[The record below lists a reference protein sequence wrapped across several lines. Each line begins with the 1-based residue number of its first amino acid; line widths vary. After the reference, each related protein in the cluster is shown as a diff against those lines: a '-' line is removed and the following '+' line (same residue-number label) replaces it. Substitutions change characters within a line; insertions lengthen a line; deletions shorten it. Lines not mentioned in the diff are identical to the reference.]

1 LADHGLASPIARARL
16 YFAPMLN
23 LAGDSDPEW
32 VDRATRH
39 LDEVLLDHAHCEK
52 KAAGGALRLLFS
64 YPNQDYLQYPL
75 AELAR
80 EELSHFQLLLNLL
93 EKRGVAFERQ
103 RPSPYA
109 GKLHA
114 RVRSREPERLLDL
127 LLTCA
132 LIEARSCERM
142 KLLSEAA
149 VGPELSSFYKGLL
162 ASEAR
167 HHQVYVELACRVR
180 PEADVRDRLAELAFD
195 EMQILSAKGPDTRLH
210 S

>member
-1 LADHGLASPIARARL
+1 
-16 YFAPMLN
+16 MLN
-23 LAGDSDPEW
+23 LAAESDPEW
-32 VDRATRH
+32 VERATEN

-64 YPNQDYLQYPL
+64 YPNQDYLQFPL

-80 EELSHFQLLLNLL
+80 EELSHFQLLLALL

-114 RVRSREPERLLDL
+114 LVRPREPERLLDL

-142 KLLSEAA
+142 KLLSEAQI
-149 VGPELSSFYKGLL
+149 GSELVSFYKELL

-167 HHQVYVELACRVR
+167 HHQVYLELACKLR
-180 PEADVRDRLAELAFD
+180 PEAEVRKRLAALAIEELG
-195 EMQILSAKGPDTRLH
+195 ILNAKGPDTRLH
-210 S
+210 A

>member
-1 LADHGLASPIARARL
+1 
-16 YFAPMLN
+16 MLN
-23 LAGDSDPEW
+23 LAAESDPEW
-32 VDRATRH
+32 VERATEN

-64 YPNQDYLQYPL
+64 YPNQDYLQFPL

-80 EELSHFQLLLNLL
+80 EELSHFQLLLALL

-109 GKLHA
+109 GKLHSL
-114 RVRSREPERLLDL
+114 VRPREPERLLDL

-142 KLLSEAA
+142 KLLSEAQI
-149 VGPELSSFYKGLL
+149 GSELVSFYKELL

-167 HHQVYVELACRVR
+167 HHQVYLELACKLR
-180 PEADVRDRLAELAFD
+180 PEAEVRKRLAALAIEELG
-195 EMQILSAKGPDTRLH
+195 ILNAKGPDTRLH
-210 S
+210 A